1 MRGASMTATRTRNGL
16 ALAMLIQCLPL
27 AASSAAPAPAQGGK
41 VRVYVGTYT
50 SGESKGIYRLQLD
63 LATGALTPDGEPTPT
78 VNPSFL
84 ARHPN
89 GRFLYAVNETGESR
103 ADKSGGVSAFAV
115 DAASGALTLLNQQPS
130 GGPAPCHLWVDKRGR
145 HLLVANYWDGSVSVL
160 PIGADGRLGAATAR
174 IQHEGKSVNPERQE
188 GPHAH
193 SVTLDPANRFAFVA
207 DLGTDKLAVYRYDG
221 AKGTLT
227 PHQPPAVT
235 LAPGAGPRHFTFHP
249 GGRHAYVINELLST
263 VTTFDY
269 DAAAGKLTER
279 QTLTTLPAGAAGINT
294 TAEVVVHP
302 NGKLLYGS
310 NRGHDSLAIFTID
323 PATGTLTAAG
333 HQPTLGKEPRNFAI
347 DPSGTFL
354 LAANQN
360 SDSVVVFRI
369 DPVRGRL
376 DPVGS
381 PTRVPQPVCLRMVR
395 LTGS

>member
-1 MRGASMTATRTRNGL
+1 MIASVLTA
-16 ALAMLIQCLPL
+16 LILMPALPL
-27 AASSAAPAPAQGGK
+27 AASSTSPASPAPPAPRGK

-50 SGESKGIYRLQLD
+50 SGDSKGIYRLQLD
-63 LATGALTPDGEPTPT
+63 LATGALTPEGEPTPT

-84 ARHPN
+84 ARHPS

-115 DAASGALTLLNQQPS
+115 DGASGALTLLNQQPS
-130 GGPAPCHLWVDKRGR
+130 GGPAPCHLWVDTEGR

-160 PIGADGRLGAATAR
+160 PIGADGRLGPASAR
-174 IQHEGKSVNPERQE
+174 IQHQGKGANPERQE

-227 PHQPPAVT
+227 PHDPAAVS
-235 LAPGAGPRHFTFHP
+235 LAPGSGPRHFTFHP
-249 GGRHAYVINELLST
+249 GGRHAYLINELLST
-263 VTTFDY
+263 VTAFDY

-279 QTLTTLPAGAAGINT
+279 QTVPTLPSGVAAASNT

-310 NRGHDSLAIFTID
+310 NRGHDSLAIFAID
-323 PATGTLTAAG
+323 PATGKLTAAG

-347 DPSGTFL
+347 DPTGTFL

-369 DPVRGRL
+369 DPASGRL
-376 DPVGS
+376 DPVGP
-381 PTRVPQPVCLRMVR
+381 PTRVPAPVCLRMVR
-395 LTGS
+395 LGS